1 MKNRLFILAVAVML
15 AAPATAQR
23 YGHPRNLPE
32 RHVYNCV
39 TQLNFGYL
47 RDFTGGGGHRYGAA
61 VLESF
66 PIASGRARL
75 DVGLGGGVNRRYDD
89 RRFSV
94 DITCGLSRVRYI
106 GSSVSFRYGARAGVI
121 WERPLAGGEG
131 LAGGFVEASPLG
143 LEIHTKGRSGL
154 LFEFLTLGI
163 RTGGLSLREGV
174 GGVEAYG
181 SLGVRVSLMIFSLS
195 G

>member
-1 MKNRLFILAVAVML
+1 MKIHLFILAVAVML
-15 AAPATAQR
+15 AAPVAAQR

-39 TQLNFGYL
+39 TQLNIGYL
-47 RDFTGGGGHRYGAA
+47 RDFTGGGGRRYRAA

-66 PIASGRARL
+66 PIASGRARF
-75 DVGLGGGVNRRYDD
+75 DVGLSGGVNRRQDE
-89 RRFSV
+89 RRFSMDV
-94 DITCGLSRVRYI
+94 TCGLSRVRYI
-106 GSSVSFRYGARAGVI
+106 GSSVSFRYGARAGVL

-131 LAGGFVEASPLG
+131 RAGGFVEASPFG
-143 LEIHTKGRSGL
+143 LEIHTRGHSGL

-163 RTGGLSLREGV
+163 RTGGLSLREGA

-181 SLGVRVSLMIFSLS
+181 SLGVRVSLMLFSFS